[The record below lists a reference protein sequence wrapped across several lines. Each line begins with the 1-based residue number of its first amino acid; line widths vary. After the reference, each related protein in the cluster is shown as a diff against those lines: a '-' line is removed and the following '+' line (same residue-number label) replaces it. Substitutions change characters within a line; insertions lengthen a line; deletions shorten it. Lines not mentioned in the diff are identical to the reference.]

1 MRVQISRTIV
11 SNKVTI
17 IPKGRFPKLK
27 GSIYNLPIDTAD
39 IVDVISHG
47 AESSDL
53 KLIKLNCK
61 LCYKT
66 HVCFESAWP
75 EYIDQALTYL
85 KENNAWYSG
94 FVIDLEK
101 MWNSLLSYSL

>member
-27 GSIYNLPIDTAD
+27 RSIYNLPIDTAD
-39 IVDVISHG
+39 IAVISHG
-47 AESSDL
+47 ADGNDL

-61 LCYKT
+61 LCYKS
-66 HVCFESAWP
+66 HVCFEFA
-75 EYIDQALTYL
+75 
-85 KENNAWYSG
+85 
-94 FVIDLEK
+94 
-101 MWNSLLSYSL
+101 

>member
-1 MRVQISRTIV
+1 M
-11 SNKVTI
+11 
-17 IPKGRFPKLK
+17 
-27 GSIYNLPIDTAD
+27 
-39 IVDVISHG
+39 
-47 AESSDL
+47 
-53 KLIKLNCK
+53 
-61 LCYKT
+61 
-66 HVCFESAWP
+66 CFESAWP